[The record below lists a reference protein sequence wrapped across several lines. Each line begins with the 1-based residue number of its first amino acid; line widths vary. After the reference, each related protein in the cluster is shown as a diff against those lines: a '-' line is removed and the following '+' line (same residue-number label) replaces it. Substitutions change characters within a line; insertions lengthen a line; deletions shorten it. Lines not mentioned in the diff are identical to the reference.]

1 MDKDL
6 LYKIGLT
13 FIDHVGHITSK
24 VLISYCGSA
33 EAVFKEKK
41 QNLLKIPD
49 IGAVTAEAI
58 VNQDIL
64 HLAEKEIKFIE
75 QNNITPLF
83 YLDKA
88 YPLRLKQCADCPVV
102 LYYKG
107 NANLDAERIVA
118 IVGTRSAT
126 DYGKKMCHDLVEGLK
141 DSGALVISGLAYG
154 IDAASHKA
162 ALKFGLPTVGV
173 VGHGLDSLYPAEH
186 SNLAKKMLENGGLL
200 TDFTSETTLAPENF
214 PKRNRIIAGLSD
226 AVVVVESKASGGAII
241 TADIAF
247 SYSREVFAFPGRSDD
262 ISSQGCNKLIRQN
275 KAGLIQSADDLLSS
289 LGWKDTK
296 KKKKPQIQ
304 LFNDLNPQEELIVK
318 VLQAQ
323 TKPMHVDDIA
333 LQANLSPGNL
343 STHLLTLEF
352 AGILKSLP
360 GKMYS
365 L

>member
-33 EAVFKEKK
+33 EAVFNEKK

-49 IGAVTAEAI
+49 IGEKTAEAI

-64 HLAEKEIKFIE
+64 HLAEKELKYIE
-75 QNNITPLF
+75 QNNVTPLF
-83 YLDKA
+83 YLDKN
-88 YPLRLKQCADCPVV
+88 YPLRLKQCPDCPVV

-107 NANLDAERIVA
+107 TANLDAERIVA
-118 IVGTRSAT
+118 IVGTRNAT
-126 DYGKKMCHDLVEGLK
+126 EYGKKMCTDLVEGLK
-141 DSGALVISGLAYG
+141 DSNALIISGLAYG

-162 ALKFGLPTVGV
+162 ALKYNLPTVGV
-173 VGHGLDSLYPAEH
+173 IGHGLDSMYPAEH
-186 SNLAKKMLENGGLL
+186 YNLSQKMLENGGLL
-200 TDFTSETTLAPENF
+200 TDFTSGTKLSPENF

-226 AVVVVESKASGGAII
+226 AVVVVESKAKGGAII

-247 SYSREVFAFPGRSDD
+247 SYSREVFAFPGRSEDTF
-262 ISSQGCNKLIRQN
+262 SQGCNLLIRQN

-289 LGWKDTK
+289 LGWKDAK

-304 LFNDLNPQEELIVK
+304 LFNDLNPNEELIVK
-318 VLQAQ
+318 VLQTQGA
-323 TKPMHVDDIA
+323 PMHVDDIS

>member
-1 MDKDL
+1 VENDF

-41 QNLLKIPD
+41 QNLMKIPD
-49 IGAVTAEAI
+49 IGEITAESI

-64 HLAEKEIKFIE
+64 HHAEKEIKFIE
-75 QNNITPLF
+75 KNNITPLF

-126 DYGKKMCHDLVEGLK
+126 DYGKKMCNDIVEGLK
-141 DSGALVISGLAYG
+141 DSGVLIVSGLAYG

-162 ALKFGLPTVGV
+162 ALKFGLPTLGV
-173 VGHGLDSLYPAEH
+173 VGHGLDSMYPAEH
-186 SNLAKKMLENGGLL
+186 SNLAQKMLDNGGLL
-200 TDFTSETTLAPENF
+200 TDFTSETKLSPENF

-226 AVVVVESKASGGAII
+226 AVIVIESKASGGAII

-247 SYSREVFAFPGRSDD
+247 SYSREVFAVPGRSEDVY
-262 ISSQGCNKLIRQN
+262 SQGCNKLIRQN
-275 KAGLIQSADDLLSS
+275 KACLIQSADDVLHS

-304 LFNDLNPQEELIVK
+304 LFQNLNPQEETIVK
-318 VLQAQ
+318 VLQTQGA
-323 TKPMHVDDIA
+323 PMHIDDIA
-333 LQANLSPGNL
+333 IQANLSPGNL

-352 AGILKSLP
+352 AGILRSHP
-360 GKMYS
+360 GKIYS

>member
-1 MDKDL
+1 MDREL

-24 VLISYCGSA
+24 LLISYCGSA

-49 IGAVTAEAI
+49 IGEVTAEAI
-58 VNQDIL
+58 VQQNIL

-75 QNNITPLF
+75 KNSITPLF
-83 YLDKA
+83 YLDKT
-88 YPLRLKQCADCPVV
+88 YPVRLKQCADCPVV

-118 IVGTRSAT
+118 IVGTRNAT
-126 DYGKKMCHDLVEGLK
+126 DYGKKMCNDIVEGLK
-141 DSGALVISGLAYG
+141 DSGVLIVSGLAYG

-162 ALKFGLPTVGV
+162 AVKYGLPTIGV
-173 VGHGLDSLYPAEH
+173 IGHGLDSIYPAEH
-186 SNLAKKMLENGGLL
+186 NNLAQKMLDNGGLL
-200 TDFTSETTLAPENF
+200 TDFTSETKLAPENF

-226 AVVVVESKASGGAII
+226 AVIVVESKVSGGAII

-247 SYSREVFAFPGRSDD
+247 SYSREVFAVPGRSEDVY
-262 ISSQGCNKLIRQN
+262 SQGCNKLIRQN
-275 KAGLIQSADDLLSS
+275 KAGLIQSADDLLRS
-289 LGWKDTK
+289 LGWKDEK
-296 KKKKPQIQ
+296 KKKKPQAQ
-304 LFNDLNPQEELIVK
+304 LFHDLKPQEETIVK
-318 VLQAQ
+318 VLQTQGA
-323 TKPMHVDDIA
+323 PMHIDDIA
-333 LQANLSPGNL
+333 LRANLSPGNL
-343 STHLLTLEF
+343 STHLLMLEF
-352 AGILKSLP
+352 AGILKSHP

>member
-13 FIDHVGHITSK
+13 FIDHVGHVTSK

-49 IGAVTAEAI
+49 IGEVTAEAI
-58 VNQDIL
+58 VKQDIL

-75 QNNITPLF
+75 KNNITPLF
-83 YLDKA
+83 YLDKN
-88 YPLRLKQCADCPVV
+88 YPLRLKQCVDCPVI

-118 IVGTRSAT
+118 IVGTRNAT
-126 DYGKKMCHDLVEGLK
+126 DYGKKMCNELVEGLK
-141 DSGALVISGLAYG
+141 DTGVLIISGLAFG

-162 ALKFGLPTVGV
+162 ALKAGLPTVAV
-173 VGHGLDSLYPAEH
+173 VGHGLDKIYPATH
-186 SNLAKKMLENGGLL
+186 DGLAKKMLENGGLL
-200 TDFTSETTLAPENF
+200 SDFTSETNLAPENF
-214 PKRNRIIAGLSD
+214 PKRNRIIAGMSD
-226 AVVVVESKASGGAII
+226 AVVVVESKAAGGAII

-247 SYSREVFAFPGRSDD
+247 SYSREVFAIPGRGDD
-262 ISSQGCNKLIRQN
+262 VFSQGCNKLIRQN
-275 KAGLIQSADDLLSS
+275 KAALIQSAEDLLDS
-289 LGWKDTK
+289 LGWKETK
-296 KKKKPQIQ
+296 KKTRPQVQ
-304 LFNDLNPQEELIVK
+304 LFQDLKPQEEAIVK
-318 VLQAQ
+318 VLQTQGA
-323 TKPMHVDDIA
+323 PMHIDDIA

-352 AGILKSLP
+352 AGILRSLP